1 MKNQNCSNKIVAS
14 ILVSLIILSSLILF
28 SGSVISNVNASSS
41 HPFNVTNNYGNLLQ
55 YEWPQIHG
63 DPGFTRFSAGPA
75 PEAPDILWKT
85 AIKDI
90 QSYVTAFNGKVL
102 VTTSTNVI
110 AMDKDTGTIL
120 WNTSLPDNQR
130 WPAIFKIDET
140 HFVIAKY
147 CLETETGKILW
158 TSNEFSAKVSYW
170 AESVYSPEEELF
182 YVQGDSVVQAWNF
195 SNPAKPPTLEWET
208 YVSGS
213 ISSGTG
219 IQYGEGRVFPGSF
232 EPHQVALNASTG
244 KILWDTETTGAMSFS
259 GSYYE
264 GKLLKAGE
272 QDNVFYCFDA
282 ETGEI
287 LWRYNPGTQL
297 GYWISGSAAAYDMVY
312 ELNKDGNL
320 YALDVNSGQLVWKY
334 EGPGYLFW
342 PGWPVVA
349 DGKVYA
355 TTGQRVSYDPYTLEY
370 SKSEFACLDAFTGD
384 LVWKLPI
391 ETHPPRDSIAIAYGN
406 LYIIPGYIEEM
417 TMDDYTTLDEV
428 WALGTDSWAMWRND
442 SGNTGA
448 GQTGPTELNLRWK
461 FTTGGGI
468 VSTPVA
474 VDGRIYVGSQDKKIY
489 CIDARN
495 GRYIWSFMT
504 GARIKSSPAVVNG
517 KVYVGPE
524 DGYIY
529 CLNASNGNLLWKSD
543 AGGYIEAHFKAVT
556 GIRSSPIVVD
566 DRIYVGSLDTN
577 LYCLDTN
584 SGNVVWTYK
593 TDGYITSSPAVSA
606 GNVYIT
612 SQEPDVG
619 ALYKL
624 DADDGTLIWKLEIEY
639 VIVADRGK
647 DLHVSPI
654 IGEGMVFVASNKDY
668 YYGVNATTG
677 EIEWSYLTS
686 RGTEG
691 VGGYLVA
698 SPAYHDGK
706 LYVVDMFFITALNA
720 GNGEVVW
727 KSWLGTEL
735 YTTPTYADGKVYV
748 TTDRR
753 FTYTLNATDGAR
765 LSFYETSSNSWSS
778 PSVFEGKLYFG
789 NNDNNVYCLT
799 NYPVTY
805 GQISAQL
812 DKYEVEVNGTITG
825 CGQLAPGIAYA
836 PIMVILEKSDGTTAY
851 MQVTTQSNGAFSF
864 SYTPDTVGDWKI
876 SISCSGSAYILNTA
890 DISLKVIEVQ
900 QETTNPD
907 QTPNDNDKPTK
918 EQDFVIPAEYVIGAV
933 LIIIV
938 AAIAVFAFLFV
949 KKRNKSSQVLISSG

>member
-1 MKNQNCSNKIVAS
+1 MKIQNRNNKIVAS
-14 ILVSLIILSSLILF
+14 ILVSLLIFSSLILF
-28 SGSVISNVNASSS
+28 SGSIISNVNASGN
-41 HPFNVTNNYGNLLQ
+41 PTANITNDYGNLLQ

-75 PEAPDILWKT
+75 PEASDILWKT
-85 AIKDI
+85 TVNDI

-110 AMDKDTGTIL
+110 ALDKDKGNVL
-120 WNTSLPDNQR
+120 WNITLPDIQR

-140 HFVIAKY
+140 HLVISNY
-147 CLETETGKILW
+147 CLEIETGKILW

-170 AESVYSPEEELF
+170 AESVYSPQEELF

-195 SNPAKPPTLEWET
+195 SNPAEPPTIEWET

-232 EPHQVALNASTG
+232 EPHQVALNGSTG
-244 KILWDTETTGAMSFS
+244 EILWDTETTGAMSFS
-259 GSYYE
+259 GSYYK

-297 GYWISGSAAAYDMVY
+297 GYWISGSAVAYDMVY

-370 SKSEFACLDAFTGD
+370 STSEFACLDAFTGD
-384 LVWKLPI
+384 LVWKLPL
-391 ETHPPRDSIAIAYGN
+391 ETHCPRDSIAIAYGN

-417 TMDDYTTLDEV
+417 TMDDYITLDEV
-428 WALGTDSWAMWRND
+428 WAIGTDSWSMWRKD
-442 SGNTGA
+442 SGNNGA

-474 VDGRIYVGSQDKKIY
+474 VDGKVYVGSQDKKIY

-495 GRYIWSFMT
+495 GRFIWSFMT

-517 KVYVGPE
+517 KVYIGPE
-524 DGYIY
+524 DGYVY
-529 CLNASNGNLLWKSD
+529 CLNANNGSLIWKTA

-556 GIRSSPIVVD
+556 GIRSSPIVVG
-566 DRIYVGSLDTN
+566 DRVYVGSLDTK
-577 LYCLDTN
+577 LYCLDAN
-584 SGNVVWTYK
+584 SGDIVWTYK
-593 TDGYITSSPAVSA
+593 TDGYITASPAVSA

-612 SQEPDVG
+612 SQEPDTG

-624 DADDGTLIWKLEIEY
+624 DADDGSLVWKLEIEY

-647 DLHVSPI
+647 DLHVSPTV
-654 IGEGMVFVASNKDY
+654 GDGMVFVASNKDFY
-668 YYGVNATTG
+668 HGVNTTTG

-691 VGGYLVA
+691 IGGYLVA
-698 SPAYHDGK
+698 SPTYHDGH

-720 GNGEVVW
+720 SNGEVVW

-735 YTTPTYADGKVYV
+735 YTTPTYADDKLYV

-753 FTYTLNATDGAR
+753 FTYALNATNGIR
-765 LSFYETSSNSWSS
+765 LSYYETASNSWSS
-778 PSVFEGKLYFG
+778 PSVFEGRLYFG

-799 NYPVTY
+799 NYPVTQ

-836 PIMVILEKSDGTTAY
+836 PVTVVWAKSDGISEFL
-851 MQVTTQSNGAFSF
+851 QVTAQSNGAFSF
-864 SYTPDTVGDWKI
+864 SYTPNMVGDWKV
-876 SISCSGSAYILNTA
+876 SIRCSGSAYILNNA
-890 DISLKVIEVQ
+890 DISLKVIESQ
-900 QETTNPD
+900 QQTTVPD
-907 QTPNDNDKPTK
+907 QTTNGNDQPTD
-918 EQDFVIPAEYVIGAV
+918 EQNLVIPVEYVIAAVVIVIIATIGVVVFLGA
-933 LIIIV
+933 
-938 AAIAVFAFLFV
+938 